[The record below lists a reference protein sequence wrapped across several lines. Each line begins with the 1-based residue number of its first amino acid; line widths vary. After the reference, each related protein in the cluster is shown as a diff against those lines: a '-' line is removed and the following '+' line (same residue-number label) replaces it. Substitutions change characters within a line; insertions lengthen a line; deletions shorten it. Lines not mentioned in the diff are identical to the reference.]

1 MFSVFSLEKA
11 VLGAE
16 SFDTKSAPNFLFL
29 KFRSFTLRIF
39 SGWWFEQPRLHV
51 NFAQFRQTAAQLQK
65 RLHSLQDAHMGEANL
80 LDEFKFRVFRKRRN
94 HLSHPEHSAY
104 DVV

>member
-1 MFSVFSLEKA
+1 LNLQKA

-16 SFDTKSAPNFLFL
+16 SFDAKSAPNLVFLL
-29 KFRSFTLRIF
+29 RRVEKFQVFDDPL
-39 SGWWFEQPRLHV
+39 GWWCEQVRLHV
-51 NFAQFRQTAAQLQK
+51 NFAQFRQTAAQLQE

-80 LDEFKFRVFRKRRN
+80 LDEFKFRMFRERRN
-94 HLSHPEHSAY
+94 LLSHPEHSAY